1 MPSRE
6 LTAVVYLTAVG
17 APASYPVAVADRVRH
32 LGRVLGAAG
41 VVGVLA
47 TALILAGVAT
57 PAAAAPGE
65 SIASYDTR
73 IQVSADGRM
82 RIIETIVYDFGANS
96 RHGLIRRIPATFR
109 YDRTHD
115 RVYPIDEVGVT
126 MDGSTV
132 PVERSAGGGYQVLKI
147 GDPGRTVNGKHT
159 YAIGYTVRGGLNS
172 FADHE
177 ELYWNVIGGEWDVPI
192 EAGRAEITGPAPVQ
206 RVACFAGPVG
216 SRASCAEAVAEGAT
230 ATVREPR
237 LGEGRALTAVVAFP
251 AGSIA
256 NPGPILVDRHDF
268 ASAFRATPFTVGGAL
283 GLGLLGVA
291 AALAIAWRA
300 GRDRRYVGML
310 PGLIPDVGQRAVE
323 ERKPLIGAPPVSVE
337 FGPPY
342 GLRPAQ
348 AGALIDERADIVDVT
363 ATIIDLA
370 VRRYLHIRQLPTSK
384 PDWEL
389 TKLPKPTRPTTGDGK
404 LRWYEGTLLHALF
417 ADGDRVRLS
426 ELKRTFA
433 PDIAKVRK
441 QLYADM
447 VDRGWYRRSP
457 VRTRQAARTVAVL
470 LLLASV
476 GVTVLLA
483 LFTQAALLGAGLMLG
498 ALTLL
503 AVAGKFPART
513 GKGSAVLAR
522 LQGFRLYIATAEAE
536 QIKFHERE
544 QIFSEFLPYAMVFG
558 LAERWAGIFAD
569 LATVRPDGSADLSNG
584 GAGGLYWYTGP
595 DDPSLTGF
603 GQSIDSFSTA
613 AGAAIASPTSSA
625 AGSSGFSGSGSSG
638 GGGGGGGGGSW

>member
-1 MPSRE
+1 MPSKE

-109 YDRTHD
+109 Y
-115 RVYPIDEVGVT
+115 
-126 MDGSTV
+126 
-132 PVERSAGGGYQVLKI
+132 AGGGYQVLKI

-337 FGPPY
+337 FGTPY

-457 VRTRQAARTVAVL
+457 VR
-470 LLLASV
+470 
-476 GVTVLLA
+476 
-483 LFTQAALLGAGLMLG
+483 
-498 ALTLL
+498 
-503 AVAGKFPART
+503 
-513 GKGSAVLAR
+513 
-522 LQGFRLYIATAEAE
+522 
-536 QIKFHERE
+536 
-544 QIFSEFLPYAMVFG
+544 
-558 LAERWAGIFAD
+558 
-569 LATVRPDGSADLSNG
+569 
-584 GAGGLYWYTGP
+584 
-595 DDPSLTGF
+595 
-603 GQSIDSFSTA
+603 
-613 AGAAIASPTSSA
+613 
-625 AGSSGFSGSGSSG
+625 
-638 GGGGGGGGGSW
+638 

>member
-1 MPSRE
+1 MPVSTMATFTPAPALAAPPARFHACTALISDRSGSSATGWYRNWYCAVRTCGARAMVDSDSLPS
-6 LTAVVYLTAVG
+6 LTATALSEMSYSLVTLAVG
-17 APASYPVAVADRVRH
+17 ALARSHALKSLRSADSRARSDRTASLEKSIFLPWAGRVRGEVLNGSPLSWTSALRRSAPGAVTVPSLVL
-32 LGRVLGAAG
+32 LGTVLGAAG

-237 LGEGRALTAVVAFP
+237 LGEGRAL
-251 AGSIA
+251 
-256 NPGPILVDRHDF
+256 
-268 ASAFRATPFTVGGAL
+268 
-283 GLGLLGVA
+283 
-291 AALAIAWRA
+291 
-300 GRDRRYVGML
+300 
-310 PGLIPDVGQRAVE
+310 
-323 ERKPLIGAPPVSVE
+323 
-337 FGPPY
+337 
-342 GLRPAQ
+342 
-348 AGALIDERADIVDVT
+348 
-363 ATIIDLA
+363 
-370 VRRYLHIRQLPTSK
+370 
-384 PDWEL
+384 
-389 TKLPKPTRPTTGDGK
+389 
-404 LRWYEGTLLHALF
+404 
-417 ADGDRVRLS
+417 
-426 ELKRTFA
+426 
-433 PDIAKVRK
+433 
-441 QLYADM
+441 
-447 VDRGWYRRSP
+447 
-457 VRTRQAARTVAVL
+457 
-470 LLLASV
+470 
-476 GVTVLLA
+476 
-483 LFTQAALLGAGLMLG
+483 
-498 ALTLL
+498 
-503 AVAGKFPART
+503 
-513 GKGSAVLAR
+513 
-522 LQGFRLYIATAEAE
+522 
-536 QIKFHERE
+536 
-544 QIFSEFLPYAMVFG
+544 
-558 LAERWAGIFAD
+558 
-569 LATVRPDGSADLSNG
+569 
-584 GAGGLYWYTGP
+584 
-595 DDPSLTGF
+595 
-603 GQSIDSFSTA
+603 
-613 AGAAIASPTSSA
+613 
-625 AGSSGFSGSGSSG
+625 
-638 GGGGGGGGGSW
+638 

>member
-1 MPSRE
+1 MPSKE
-6 LTAVVYLTAVG
+6 LTAVVYLTAGG

-237 LGEGRALTAVVAFP
+237 LREGRATTAV
-251 AGSIA
+251 
-256 NPGPILVDRHDF
+256 
-268 ASAFRATPFTVGGAL
+268 SA
-283 GLGLLGVA
+283 
-291 AALAIAWRA
+291 
-300 GRDRRYVGML
+300 
-310 PGLIPDVGQRAVE
+310 
-323 ERKPLIGAPPVSVE
+323 
-337 FGPPY
+337 
-342 GLRPAQ
+342 RPA
-348 AGALIDERADIVDVT
+348 
-363 ATIIDLA
+363 
-370 VRRYLHIRQLPTSK
+370 P
-384 PDWEL
+384 
-389 TKLPKPTRPTTGDGK
+389 
-404 LRWYEGTLLHALF
+404 
-417 ADGDRVRLS
+417 RLGS
-426 ELKRTFA
+426 
-433 PDIAKVRK
+433 
-441 QLYADM
+441 
-447 VDRGWYRRSP
+447 
-457 VRTRQAARTVAVL
+457 RTVAVAPSAT
-470 LLLASV
+470 AS
-476 GVTVLLA
+476 A
-483 LFTQAALLGAGLMLG
+483 Q
-498 ALTLL
+498 
-503 AVAGKFPART
+503 
-513 GKGSAVLAR
+513 LAR
-522 LQGFRLYIATAEAE
+522 LPTGPAKHATRCTGAGPVISARPASIGTSHSPPITFQYSSSWSAKELSPPRTVYPMAYVC
-536 QIKFHERE
+536 
-544 QIFSEFLPYAMVFG
+544 LPF
-558 LAERWAGIFAD
+558 
-569 LATVRPDGSADLSNG
+569 TVRPGSPILR
-584 GAGGLYWYTGP
+584 T
-595 DDPSLTGF
+595 
-603 GQSIDSFSTA
+603 
-613 AGAAIASPTSSA
+613 
-625 AGSSGFSGSGSSG
+625 
-638 GGGGGGGGGSW
+638 